1 MTPRHLKLTDPDRIR
16 KAWHQEL
23 ERARTARRARD
34 AEREW
39 AHLERAHILSQ
50 PLALPHTR
58 THARMLGYALRR
70 RNGHETI
77 GQVFRLLVA
86 APGSISRR
94 YPVGNTGGADVSAFE
109 PMPVPA
115 ELTDLLRGS
124 G

>member
-1 MTPRHLKLTDPDRIR
+1 MTPRHPKLTNPDQVRMTWR
-16 KAWHQEL
+16 HEVD
-23 ERARTARRARD
+23 EARTARRARD

-50 PLALPHTR
+50 PLALLHTR

-70 RNGHETI
+70 RNRHETI

-94 YPVGNTGGADVSAFE
+94 YPFGNTGGADVSAFE

-115 ELTDLLRGS
+115 DLTDLLRGS